1 MEPSLHRLFFNQPGL
16 KQAYRQ
22 FESSLISSKKRK
34 NQHQFLV
41 NCLEEQVCPISFGF
55 HKHRQLGYSFPA
67 YISEFLKERI
77 KITSIDC
84 DSAYHKVRTNS
95 RNLKFLSP
103 SDHIYKLLSRLAI
116 GKASYI
122 SAKHKDS
129 HNKKLTSLCRKSV
142 WSKFSLTDNVANL
155 SDQILTKYELEVLG
169 LGVNFAMKPDKSHV
183 LDYIVGFDKFMAV
196 NDYDKDL
203 LCLKG
208 VLLQG
213 IMDCF
218 KEDRGLPKRA
228 DKGGKLVILNQHDYD
243 TKALNMLADRE
254 TYEVLT
260 KNPLKTTATEFNKE
274 ARKIIGND
282 QFNKLRV
289 FNPQLPN
296 FYGLPKIHKEG
307 IPLRP
312 IISNRNSCTNKVS
325 KWLTDILS
333 PLVGNFSNS
342 HIKLSED
349 FVDKI
354 KGQNIP
360 NDRKLLSLDI
370 VS

>member
-1 MEPSLHRLFFNQPGL
+1 
-16 KQAYRQ
+16 
-22 FESSLISSKKRK
+22 
-34 NQHQFLV
+34 
-41 NCLEEQVCPISFGF
+41 
-55 HKHRQLGYSFPA
+55 
-67 YISEFLKERI
+67 
-77 KITSIDC
+77 
-84 DSAYHKVRTNS
+84 
-95 RNLKFLSP
+95 
-103 SDHIYKLLSRLAI
+103 
-116 GKASYI
+116 
-122 SAKHKDS
+122 
-129 HNKKLTSLCRKSV
+129 
-142 WSKFSLTDNVANL
+142 
-155 SDQILTKYELEVLG
+155 
-169 LGVNFAMKPDKSHV
+169 MKPDKSHV
-183 LDYIVGFDKFMAV
+183 LDYIVGSDKFMEV

-218 KEDRGLPKRA
+218 KEDRGLPKRYVLAVEQLRKYNDIIITRA

-307 IPLRP
+307 IP

-333 PLVGNFSNS
+333 PFVGSFSNS
-342 HIKLSED
+342 HIKHSED

-370 VS
+370 VSLFTNVNTEDVLRFLEDKLHQHQQRLPISVSKIISLTRLCINTNTIVVLETIRNAIQEHAFET